1 MQAAIPATIGRY
13 QVIRPILQGGM
24 GIVCLARDPAI
35 GRAIAIKLLRES
47 LDSPE
52 LRARFQREARSAGQL
67 KHPGIVTIY
76 ELGEDGG
83 RPFIAMEY
91 IEGQTLDQLARERP
105 LPLARKLELM
115 EALCDGLHYA
125 HQAGVVH
132 RDIKPGNIMV
142 DRTGAL
148 KILDFGIAR
157 LGESEMTQTGD
168 VLGTL
173 HYMAPE
179 QMDGVAVDHR
189 ADIFAVGA
197 VLYELLTSRRAFQGD
212 RQSAVIKNIL
222 YGEPEP
228 LERLSPDL
236 DPRLS
241 AIVARCLAKAPAD
254 RYPDMAE
261 LQRDL
266 AAVRRRLGA
275 SATVP
280 DALDATVLSGDRGLS
295 PEHTVLMQRW
305 LREAEDELDR
315 GDLTQA
321 SVLVE
326 RALSMQAASPEA
338 RALRRAIDH
347 ARRRGGTQ
355 AVTPSLDPTRRFRT
369 IGAVRWLVWAGTAAI
384 VLVAVGVVLLVQR
397 FGDTESEPA
406 ASASTRE
413 VETPSSAFTPE
424 EPAPTPLDGTPPVPV
439 GDGAATR
446 VGDSAPIVRRPVDP
460 ALDPAPL
467 VAPASPPA
475 PTDAGVQSRMLKV
488 AGPAFSVS
496 FSPSG
501 REVAAG
507 SQGGSVSVW
516 DVSTGQPTQ
525 TLQGNVGGVWSL
537 VFSPDARH
545 LASRSGDQTIRLWD
559 VGAGKETARLAGHGG
574 DIWSVAYSPDGRL
587 LASGSADG
595 TVRIWDTATG
605 AARDTLVGHS
615 GTVTAVAFTPDGRRL
630 VSGGQDRTVRIWDVG
645 DAREI
650 LTIAAHTAG
659 VLSVAVSRGGLVAAG
674 AEDGSL
680 RVWSAATA
688 ELRWSARAHRGQ
700 LWAVAFKPDGSLL
713 ATGGAD
719 GLVKTWK
726 TASWEEEKTYTA
738 TDEVVRGV
746 SFDPRGQ
753 WLAAASID
761 GTVRLWRQ

>member
-1 MQAAIPATIGRY
+1 MNVAIPATIGRY
-13 QVIRPILQGGM
+13 QVVRPILQGGM

-35 GRAIAIKLLRES
+35 GRRVAIKMLRES

-52 LRARFQREARSAGQL
+52 LRARFAREARSAGQL
-67 KHPGIVTIY
+67 QHPRIVTIY
-76 ELGEDGG
+76 DVGEDGG

-105 LPLARKLELM
+105 LPLARKLELI

-173 HYMAPE
+173 NYMAPE
-179 QMDGVAVDHR
+179 QMDGVAVDLR

-236 DPRLS
+236 DPRLG
-241 AIVARCLAKAPAD
+241 AIVMRCLAKAPSE
-254 RYPDMAE
+254 RYSDMSE
-261 LQRDL
+261 LQREL
-266 AAVRRRLGA
+266 AAVRRSLGP
-275 SATVP
+275 SAMVP
-280 DALDATVLSGDRGLS
+280 DVLDATVLSGDRPLS
-295 PEHTVLMQRW
+295 PDHTVLMQRW

-338 RALRRAIDH
+338 RALRRAIDA
-347 ARRRGGTQ
+347 ARRRDRTQ
-355 AVTPSLDPTRRFRT
+355 EVTPPPDTGRSGTVGDVRR
-369 IGAVRWLVWAGTAAI
+369 LVWAGTAAI
-384 VLVAVGVVLLVQR
+384 VLVAVGVVFLVQQ
-397 FGDTESEPA
+397 FAGDTGSAPA
-406 ASASTRE
+406 AGSPTEAVARPPQ
-413 VETPSSAFTPE
+413 PSVPE
-424 EPAPTPLDGTPPVPV
+424 EPAVPPDTGTPAVPA
-439 GDGAATR
+439 GDGGATG
-446 VGDSAPIVRRPVDP
+446 VGGPAPIVRRPADPPVDP
-460 ALDPAPL
+460 APPAAPAPL
-467 VAPASPPA
+467 PA
-475 PTDAGVQSRMLKV
+475 PTDVGVQSRTLKV

-507 SQGGSVSVW
+507 SQGGAVSVW
-516 DVSTGQPTQ
+516 DVSNGQLTQ
-525 TLQGNVGGVWSL
+525 TLQGHVGGVWSL

-559 VGAGKETARLAGHGG
+559 VGSGKETARLAGHGG
-574 DIWSVAYSPDGRL
+574 EIWSVAYSPDGRL

-595 TVRIWDTATG
+595 TVRLWDTTTG

-615 GTVTAVAFTPDGRRL
+615 GTVSGVAFTPDGRRL

-650 LTIAAHTAG
+650 LTIAGHSAG
-659 VLSVAVSRGGLVAAG
+659 LLSVAVSRGGLVAAG
-674 AEDGSL
+674 AEDGSV

-753 WLAAASID
+753 WLGAASID
-761 GTVRLWRQ
+761 GTIRLWRQ